1 MKTKRQIHK
10 LFNSY
15 QREKKRCAKLYPDW
29 EDNALNALHNRFIWG
44 ITEDGDIDHADFST
58 SNVVCIY
65 YNRQDKHYYLNI
77 DMTKYSVIDEM
88 CVDLKFA
95 VEALHQYVFNCR
107 HKYECDLPYNKY
119 IQNMFLDADFYRC
132 EDMEEAYMKLRMLT
146 AGMISYWDY
155 NDICEKYTTEK
166 ES

>member
-1 MKTKRQIHK
+1 MKTKRTVHR
-10 LFNSY
+10 LFKTY

-58 SNVVCIY
+58 SNVVSIY

-166 ES
+166 EP

>member
-44 ITEDGDIDHADFST
+44 ITEDSDIDHADFST

-65 YNRQDKHYYLNI
+65 YNRQDKCYYLSV
-77 DMTKYSVIDEM
+77 DMTKYSDIDEM

-95 VEALHQYVFNCR
+95 VEALHQYVFR
-107 HKYECDLPYNKY
+107 HSNEYDVPYNKY
-119 IQNMFLDADFYRC
+119 IQNMFLDTDFYRC
-132 EDMEEAYMKLRMLT
+132 EDIVEAYVKLRILT
-146 AGMISYWDY
+146 AGLISYWDY
-155 NDICEKYTTEK
+155 NDICKKYEPK
-166 ES
+166 EES

>member
-1 MKTKRQIHK
+1 MKTKRQARK

-15 QREKKRCAKLYPDW
+15 QKEKKRCAKLYPDW

-44 ITEDGDIDHADFST
+44 ITEDGDTAHADFST

-65 YNRQDKHYYLNI
+65 YNRQDKCYYLSI
-77 DMTKYSVIDEM
+77 DMTKYSDIDEM

-95 VEALHQYVFNCR
+95 VEALHQYVFR
-107 HKYECDLPYNKY
+107 YKYEYDLPYDKY

-132 EDMEEAYMKLRMLT
+132 EDIMEAYVKLRILT
-146 AGMISYWDY
+146 AGLISYWDY
-155 NDICEKYTTEK
+155 NDICKKYEPK
-166 ES
+166 EES